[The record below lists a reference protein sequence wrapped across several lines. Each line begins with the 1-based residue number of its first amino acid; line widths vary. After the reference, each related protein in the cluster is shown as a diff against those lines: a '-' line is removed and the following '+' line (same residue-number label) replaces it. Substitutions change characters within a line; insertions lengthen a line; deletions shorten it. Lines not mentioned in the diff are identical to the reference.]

1 MDSGTT
7 PKNIKISIIEDDP
20 DLIDSLELMINVT
33 EGMNCISAFPDGE
46 SACRQIP
53 MNPPDLVLVDIGL
66 PGINGIE
73 CIARLKAALPR
84 LQFLV
89 LTIKDQED
97 EIFGA
102 LKAGASGYLL
112 KISSPEE
119 ILNGI
124 RRLYDG
130 GAPMT
135 ANIARK
141 VISFFQEEQNHNN
154 PYEELLTSREREVLF
169 LLSKGKFYKEIAG
182 ELHISIETVKSHCH
196 NIYEKLHVSSR
207 TEAVNKYY
215 GR

>member
-1 MDSGTT
+1 M
-7 PKNIKISIIEDDP
+7 NEEIKISIIEDDL
-20 DLIDSLELMINVT
+20 DFSESLELLINSA
-33 EGMNCISAFPDGE
+33 EGMSCISTFVDGE

-53 MNPPDLVLVDIGL
+53 TKPPDMVLVDIGL

-73 CIARLKAALPR
+73 CIARLKATIPR

-119 ILNGI
+119 IILGI
-124 RRLYDG
+124 RQLYDG

-141 VISFFQEEQNHNN
+141 VISFFQEERDQKN
-154 PYEELLTSREREVLF
+154 PYEKLLTSREREVLF
-169 LLSKGKFYKEIAG
+169 MLSKGKFYKEIAAD
-182 ELHISIETVKSHCH
+182 LVISIETVKSHCH

-215 GR
+215 GRT

>member
-1 MDSGTT
+1 M
-7 PKNIKISIIEDDP
+7 KNGVIKNDIKISFIEDDQ
-20 DLIDSLELMINVT
+20 DLNKTLQMMIDAA
-33 EGMNCISAFPDGE
+33 EGMTFISSFFDGE
-46 SACRQIP
+46 SACLQIP
-53 MNPPDLVLVDIGL
+53 QNPTDVVLVDLGL
-66 PGINGIE
+66 PGISGTE
-73 CIARLKAALPR
+73 CIARLKKDLPR

-89 LTIKDQED
+89 LTIKEQED

-102 LKAGASGYLL
+102 LNAGASGYLL

-119 ILNGI
+119 IIDGI

-141 VISFFQEEQNHNN
+141 VINFFQAGQNLNN
-154 PYEELLTSREREVLF
+154 PYEDLLTTREKEVLH
-169 LLSKGKFYKEIAG
+169 LLSKGRFYKEIASD
-182 ELHISIETVKSHCH
+182 LHISIETVKSHCH

-207 TEAVNKYY
+207 TEALNKYY